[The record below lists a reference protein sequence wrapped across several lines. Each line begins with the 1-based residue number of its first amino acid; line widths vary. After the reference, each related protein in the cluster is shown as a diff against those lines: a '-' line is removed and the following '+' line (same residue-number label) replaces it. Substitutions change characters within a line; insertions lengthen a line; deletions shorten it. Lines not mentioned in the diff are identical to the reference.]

1 MMQASSA
8 APAHEIRRGHRFS
21 SIFRLLARNENN
33 PGGECCPVCDQPAAV
48 VPAASE
54 YRGKG
59 IVHHHGQCR
68 SCGHAWITVLH
79 VCA

>member
-33 PGGECCPVCDQPAAV
+33 PGGECCPV
-48 VPAASE
+48 
-54 YRGKG
+54 
-59 IVHHHGQCR
+59 
-68 SCGHAWITVLH
+68 
-79 VCA
+79 